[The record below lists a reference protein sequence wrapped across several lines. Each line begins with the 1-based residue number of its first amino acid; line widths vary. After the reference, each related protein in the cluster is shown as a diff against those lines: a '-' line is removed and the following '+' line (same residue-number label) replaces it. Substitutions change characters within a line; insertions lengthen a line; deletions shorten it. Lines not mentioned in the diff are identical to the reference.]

1 MKSLFIEFTLRARIA
16 HSELAMQQIN
26 LCHDDVP
33 GLVLELHHLRERIK
47 HLKGQQ

>member
-1 MKSLFIEFTLRARIA
+1 MKSLFIEFILRARIA

-26 LCHDDVP
+26 LCHDDVS
-33 GLVLELHHLRERIK
+33 GLVLEIHSLRERIK

>member
-1 MKSLFIEFTLRARIA
+1 MKSLFIEFILRARIA

-33 GLVLELHHLRERIK
+33 EIVMTLLNLTDRLDG
-47 HLKGQQ
+47 LKGQQ